1 MNTSAILTNH
11 ILIKYILN
19 NLRKLSDFI
28 RKNNVIC
35 DIFDK
40 KWIYSETCLYKYDW
54 NGWLDS
60 LKKAGK
66 KILSSPEM

>member
-1 MNTSAILTNH
+1 MNINTSAILTNH

-40 KWIYSETCLYKYDW
+40 K
-54 NGWLDS
+54 
-60 LKKAGK
+60 
-66 KILSSPEM
+66 